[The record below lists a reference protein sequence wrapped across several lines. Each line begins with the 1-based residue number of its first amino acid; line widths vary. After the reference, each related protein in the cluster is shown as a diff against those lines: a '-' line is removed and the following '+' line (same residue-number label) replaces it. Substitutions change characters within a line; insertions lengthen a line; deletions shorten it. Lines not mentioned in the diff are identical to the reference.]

1 MCRSAARSTMRCRFS
16 ASAVGPCA
24 YQCTFSDIVVGGP
37 LCSLGSRLASST
49 NVSRAAPWKRVVSRG
64 VYCLTLISGLG
75 MDTCMPGWGALGA
88 AMGDDPRLDRCAR
101 NSGRVRQVEQDDAP
115 LVEPALRDAPVGL
128 DVLVDPVGAQHDEL

>member
-1 MCRSAARSTMRCRFS
+1 MCRSAARSTTRCRFS

-88 AMGDDPRLDRCAR
+88 AMGAYPPLDLGAR
-101 NSGRVRQVEQDDAP
+101 YALGVGQVEQDDA
-115 LVEPALRDAPVGL
+115 ARI
-128 DVLVDPVGAQHDEL
+128 Q